1 MARAGGYRPAKKMT
15 QHQLTEMV
23 IGLNHQ
29 IELLSH
35 GVAADL
41 RRLNVL
47 FFSHLKEMGKA
58 DEIVCSGCGTT
69 NLRPLIQG
77 IEIDPRCADCGLL
90 LDGLPD
96 EAFTNADMMDD
107 SEE

>member
-1 MARAGGYRPAKKMT
+1 
-15 QHQLTEMV
+15 MV

-47 FFSHLKEMGKA
+47 FFSYLKEMGKA
-58 DEIVCSGCGTT
+58 DEIVCGGCGTT

>member
-47 FFSHLKEMGKA
+47 FFS
-58 DEIVCSGCGTT
+58 
-69 NLRPLIQG
+69 NLSPRSQG
-77 IEIDPRCADCGLL
+77 IEFDPRWADCGLL